1 MKKLVQFFVVFL
13 LWGCQSPPPAQN
25 QQAAPPPTSRP
36 QPAPTQSLDDFFAGS
51 GTDVSMLAAMNR
63 AKMDAVRKAI
73 IIMMGGEDKERL
85 YKETLDAR
93 VYNTSNPNQFVN
105 MNTFERTRVDRAG
118 EQYIFEARMKVNVD
132 AIRRTLEAN
141 NIPLAGQTQRPAT
154 AAATSS
160 PASPAT
166 TRATPSAP
174 ATQPTNQDLTI
185 RQGDYEAVSEDE
197 AKIIRRMV
205 DNLTYMVSYPENSNL
220 SPQVLRQLV
229 TSANQYLAANRVQL
243 VDLDAVERAKA
254 DQRRV
259 FEDQNNRD
267 LTLTQWVAQQ
277 LNADVYVEISANIV
291 ETVNDRRQFLARGSF
306 EAKVYDP
313 STGRLLGNVAFNQL
327 NAAMSPVSIDLART
341 NLIQN
346 TVTQEL
352 MPRVIEQAKG
362 YMAQNLQRGIRYEVV
377 FQNTSDARLMAQF
390 RRSLQR
396 RVKSLNVLNQANTES
411 KYEIFFIGSASELEE
426 AIYKAADSVPGLE
439 GIYNVMIRGRN
450 LTFNTGL

>member
-1 MKKLVQFFVVFL
+1 
-13 LWGCQSPPPAQN
+13 
-25 QQAAPPPTSRP
+25 
-36 QPAPTQSLDDFFAGS
+36 
-51 GTDVSMLAAMNR
+51 
-63 AKMDAVRKAI
+63 
-73 IIMMGGEDKERL
+73 
-85 YKETLDAR
+85 
-93 VYNTSNPNQFVN
+93 
-105 MNTFERTRVDRAG
+105 
-118 EQYIFEARMKVNVD
+118 
-132 AIRRTLEAN
+132 
-141 NIPLAGQTQRPAT
+141 
-154 AAATSS
+154 
-160 PASPAT
+160 
-166 TRATPSAP
+166 
-174 ATQPTNQDLTI
+174 
-185 RQGDYEAVSEDE
+185 
-197 AKIIRRMV
+197 
-205 DNLTYMVSYPENSNL
+205 
-220 SPQVLRQLV
+220 
-229 TSANQYLAANRVQL
+229 